1 MNHDYAHCS
10 DWSPDCPK
18 DCFRAQLVMDL
29 KQRTDLLGLPFTW
42 MSFKGT
48 SECKKFQSTRPLRD
62 GTHGSHCL
70 SRAGTEGG
78 GMIDLI
84 TMLALSVWVLTVEV
98 RLARLYVYNDFLKD
112 RVVD

>member
-70 SRAGTEGG
+70 SRIGIA
-78 GMIDLI
+78 D
-84 TMLALSVWVLTVEV
+84 V
-98 RLARLYVYNDFLKD
+98 RLSSMRNRAKSVGSAT
-112 RVVD
+112 